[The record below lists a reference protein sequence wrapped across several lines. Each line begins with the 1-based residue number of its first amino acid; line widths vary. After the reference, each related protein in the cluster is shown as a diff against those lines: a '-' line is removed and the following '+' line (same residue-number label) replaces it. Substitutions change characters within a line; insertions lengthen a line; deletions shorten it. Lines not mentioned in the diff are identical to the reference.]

1 MTNEYNKSMPYG
13 TYSLK
18 GYDRILFETT
28 QKLKKNW
35 FNFKLAL
42 ALRHLVMY
50 RKNYIIDADVMGM
63 KCRFY
68 PHDNLADRFILFM
81 PKFYDPCEFDMLP
94 KILSSDSV
102 FIDIGANVGF
112 YSLWASKSITNSGKI
127 LAIEPNPKIFERLI
141 ENISLNQKGDTI
153 TALQVGVADAEGQF
167 ALRIV
172 NQKNLG
178 ASTILESDYECES
191 IAISCRP
198 LISILRDEKVDKIDV
213 LKIDIEG
220 AEHLALNTFFQDSP
234 QSLFPKI
241 LIIETD
247 ETVPLADFGYKFVKI
262 TEAENSIWEL
272 R

>member
-1 MTNEYNKSMPYG
+1 MPYG

-18 GYDRILFETT
+18 AYDRILLKTA
-28 QKLKKNW
+28 QKLKKNS
-35 FNFKLAL
+35 FNFRLAL
-42 ALRHLVMY
+42 ALRNLVMY
-50 RKNYIIDADVMGM
+50 KKNYIIDADVMGM

-68 PHDNLADRFILFM
+68 PHDNLADRFILFT
-81 PKFYDPCEFDMLP
+81 PKFYDTFEFDMLS

-112 YSLWASKSITNSGKI
+112 YSLWASKFITNSGKI
-127 LAIEPNPKIFERLI
+127 IAIEPNPKIFDRLI

-153 TALQVGVADAEGQF
+153 TALQVGVADIEGEF
-167 ALRIV
+167 TLRII

-178 ASTILESDYECES
+178 ASTILESDYERES
-191 IAISCRP
+191 ITISCRP
-198 LISILRDEKVDKIDV
+198 LISILRDEKVNKIDV

-220 AEHLALNTFFQDSP
+220 AEHLALNKFFQDSP

-241 LIIETD
+241 LIMETD
-247 ETVPLADFGYKFVKI
+247 EIVPLPDFGYELIKR
-262 TEAENSIWEL
+262 TEANNSIWEL

>member
-18 GYDRILFETT
+18 GYDRILLEAA
-28 QKLKKNW
+28 QKLKKNH
-35 FNFKLAL
+35 FNFRLAL
-42 ALRHLVMY
+42 ALRKLVTY
-50 RKNYIIDADVMGM
+50 KRNYIIDADVMGM

-81 PKFYDPCEFDMLP
+81 PKFYDPCEFDMLS
-94 KILSSDSV
+94 KILSSNSV

-112 YSLWASKSITNSGKI
+112 YSLWASKFITNDGKI
-127 LAIEPNPKIFERLI
+127 IAIEPNPKIFERLI
-141 ENISLNQKGDTI
+141 ENISLNQKEDTI
-153 TALQVGVADAEGQF
+153 TALQVGVADTEGKST
-167 ALRIV
+167 LRII

-178 ASTILESDYECES
+178 GSTILESDYECES
-191 IAISCRP
+191 ITISCRP
-198 LISILRDEKVDKIDV
+198 LISILRDEKVNKIDV

-220 AEHLALNTFFQDSP
+220 AEYLALNKFFQDSP

-247 ETVPLADFGYKFVKI
+247 EVVPLRDFGYKVVKR
-262 TEAENSIWEL
+262 TEANNSIWEL

>member
-18 GYDRILFETT
+18 GYDRSLFETA

-42 ALRHLVMY
+42 ALRNLVTY

-81 PKFYDPCEFDMLP
+81 PKFYDPCEFYMLS
-94 KILSSDSV
+94 KILSSESV

-112 YSLWASKSITNSGKI
+112 YSLWASKFITNSGKI
-127 LAIEPNPKIFERLI
+127 IAIEPNPKIFERLI
-141 ENISLNQKGDTI
+141 DNISFNQKEDTI
-153 TALQVGVADAEGQF
+153 TALQVGVADRVGEF
-167 ALRIV
+167 TLRII
-172 NQKNLG
+172 NKKNLG
-178 ASTILESDYECES
+178 ASTILESNDEPES
-191 IAISCRP
+191 IAILCRP
-198 LISILRDEKVDKIDV
+198 LISILRDEKVNAIDV

-220 AEHLALNTFFQDSP
+220 AEHIVLNTFFQNAP

-247 ETVPLADFGYKFVKI
+247 ENVPLADFGYKLVKR
-262 TEAENSIWEL
+262 TEANNSIWEL